1 MSEPKLRVL
10 LVEQDRTII
19 DTLRAGL
26 ESMGAELI
34 VPATAT
40 ELTAA
45 IERGKL
51 DGAIL
56 AWEDNRFAGEGVAQR
71 LRQSPSNALVP
82 IVMLTEATDT
92 ASIGRASRA
101 GADYYLVKPF
111 VTRAMYRVLHA
122 AYTGMIR
129 ERRRYRRVEV
139 DVPVACTWENQRAE
153 GTIKNLSTGG
163 ALVRAKELPQV
174 ERPVSVVFRIP
185 NEEHAVELKAEV
197 VRHTP
202 AQEFAVRFTG
212 VPQSVV
218 TRLDVAL
225 EALALGAPNT
235 PKKN

>member
-10 LVEQDRTII
+10 LIEQDRTII
-19 DTLRAGL
+19 DMVRAGL
-26 ESMGAELI
+26 ESMGAELV
-34 VPATAT
+34 VPGTAA
-40 ELTAA
+40 ELTVA

-56 AWEDNRFAGEGVAQR
+56 AWEDSRFPGEGVAQR

-82 IVMLTEATDT
+82 IVMLTETTDT

-101 GADYYLVKPF
+101 GADHFLVKPF
-111 VTRAMYRVLHA
+111 VTRAMFRVLHA
-122 AYTGMIR
+122 AYAGMVR

-139 DVPVACTWENQRAE
+139 DVPIACSWENQRAE

-163 ALVRAKELPQV
+163 ALVQAKELPQL

-185 NEEHAVELKAEV
+185 NEEHAIELKAEV

-202 AQEFAVRFTG
+202 AREFAVRFTS
-212 VPQSVV
+212 VPASVV

-225 EALALGAPNT
+225 EALALGVSTAT
-235 PKKN
+235 KKN